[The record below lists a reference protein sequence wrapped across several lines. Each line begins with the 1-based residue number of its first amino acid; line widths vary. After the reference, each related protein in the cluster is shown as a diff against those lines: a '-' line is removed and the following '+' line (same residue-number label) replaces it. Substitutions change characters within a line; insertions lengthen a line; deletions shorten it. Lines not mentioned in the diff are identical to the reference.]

1 MLRTVRIRNTAWYS
15 ATTDKKPRRTSPR
28 GGWLHRPKTI
38 WPAFISSLPF
48 QCFHHGLLGEN
59 HQRMGIKT
67 AVSFSQRLRTAFSVW
82 KITYQELILSN
93 NHLLKPSCF
102 QGQNSSSCLPLPLLP
117 SLIYSTDNHLCSGS
131 SCLRLL
137 SSCSHFARII
147 FFLALILLYSSELN
161 INVMFS
167 KQIYPNVC
175 TIQSSTEK
183 RKQGCG

>member
-1 MLRTVRIRNTAWYS
+1 M
-15 ATTDKKPRRTSPR
+15 
-28 GGWLHRPKTI
+28 

-48 QCFHHGLLGEN
+48 LCFHHGLLGEN

-67 AVSFSQRLRTAFSVW
+67 VVSFFQRLRTAFSVW

-102 QGQNSSSCLPLPLLP
+102 QGQNSSSCLLPPLLP
-117 SLIYSTDNHLCSGS
+117 SLITSTDNHLCSGS

-137 SSCSHFARII
+137 SSYSHFARII

-167 KQIYPNVC
+167 KQIFPNVC
-175 TIQSSTEK
+175 IIQSSTEK
-183 RKQGCG
+183 GKWGYGKKGR